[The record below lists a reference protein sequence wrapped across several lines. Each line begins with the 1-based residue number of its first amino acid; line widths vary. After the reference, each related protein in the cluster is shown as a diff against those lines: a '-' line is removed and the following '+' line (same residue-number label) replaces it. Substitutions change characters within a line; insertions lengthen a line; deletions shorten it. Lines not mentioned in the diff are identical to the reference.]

1 MADETYRQDDEMP
14 EILPA
19 DAARA
24 LDPLPDLEP
33 IAAPVVDPS
42 PAAAS
47 IPAVPPQVATHAP
60 APAPGP
66 VQSVRRRG
74 PGGFATFLI
83 ALSSAL
89 IGAALGTLILL
100 NLLGIG
106 PTHLAD
112 WLDSTPSQGVTEQPS
127 GTPPAPSTSQP
138 RTDLETAE
146 EVAEKVV
153 PSVVNV
159 SIQTSVFNPRT
170 GRQQN
175 QMAGN
180 GSGVIID
187 SQGHILT
194 NAHVVAGG
202 SDFLVTVGNRDYP
215 ATIVGTD
222 PSSDVAVLKIEATG
236 LVPIDIGDSGA
247 VKVGQWVMAVGSP
260 FGLEKS
266 VSTGIVSALKRSE
279 TMAMETGSSV
289 YSNMIQVDAAIN
301 PGNSGGALV
310 DAQGRLIG
318 MPTLIQSTSGQS
330 AGVGF
335 AIPAN
340 YAMEIAS
347 QLIDTGTAI
356 HPFLGVS
363 VQTVDASVAAQYGL
377 SVDKGAYI
385 ASVQEDSSASEA
397 GIEAGDVVIEIAGE
411 RIDTADDLLVEIRAH
426 RPGDQIDIVLVRDG
440 EELTVQPILG
450 RDVR

>member
-14 EILPA
+14 ETLPA
-19 DAARA
+19 EAAPA
-24 LDPLPDLEP
+24 LDPLPDLSPAPETIVEP
-33 IAAPVVDPS
+33 VPVVEAAPASVAVAAPPS
-42 PAAAS
+42 PTPVS
-47 IPAVPPQVATHAP
+47 VQPA
-60 APAPGP
+60 
-66 VQSVRRRG
+66 RRRG
-74 PGGFATFLI
+74 LGGFATFLI

-100 NLLGIG
+100 NILGIG
-106 PTHLAD
+106 PMHLAD
-112 WLDSTPSQGVTEQPS
+112 WLDSMPSQDVVEQPV
-127 GTPPAPSTSQP
+127 GAPTTPPASQP

-146 EVAEKVV
+146 QVAEKVV

-159 SIQTSVFNPRT
+159 SIQTSVFNPMT
-170 GRQQN
+170 GQQQN

-215 ATIVGTD
+215 AEVVGTD

-236 LVPIDIGDSGA
+236 LVPIELGDSGA

-347 QLIDTGTAI
+347 QLIQTGTAV

-363 VQTVDASVAAQYGL
+363 VQTVDAAVASQYGL
-377 SVDKGAYI
+377 SVNKGAYI
-385 ASVQEDSSASEA
+385 ASVQEDSAALEA
-397 GIEAGDVVIEIAGE
+397 GIEIGDVVIEIAGE

-426 RPGDQIDIVLVRDG
+426 RPGDQIDVVLVRNG
-440 EELTVQPILG
+440 EELTVRPILG
-450 RDVR
+450 RDLR